1 MTTPIVVLLLSLLVI
16 VIVQTINRL
25 AGAIL
30 LFAWCAAAIVY
41 GLDAFDTGV
50 ELKMFGIEARRWN
63 FVAFMSVM
71 LLYNAAV
78 IFRVFKK
85 RRRSDDTPDDV
96 VDAVLEEERERTR

>member
-1 MTTPIVVLLLSLLVI
+1 MTPPIVFLLLSLLVI

-25 AGAIL
+25 AGAVL

-41 GLDAFDTGV
+41 GLNAFNNGV
-50 ELKMFGIEARRWN
+50 ELRMFGIEAQRWN

-85 RRRSDDTPDDV
+85 RKPREAAPSDV
-96 VDAVLEEERERTR
+96 VDAVIEEERERTR